1 MNKEPLNEL
10 LEKDL
15 AIGYVYGYDGER
27 QAFYFE
33 KSPAN
38 IANFI
43 MWHWEGADRMVLT
56 DQMDQLILNTFGQFI
71 NRCPDQAF
79 LQEVLKEL
87 VPLQMGEKEPT
98 EIMVANENEF
108 QELLYK
114 EEQKVIEVGL
124 RML

>member
-1 MNKEPLNEL
+1 MNKESLNVL

-15 AIGYVYGYDGER
+15 IIGYVYGYAGER
-27 QAFYFE
+27 QVFYLE

-38 IANFI
+38 VANFI
-43 MWHWEGADRMVLT
+43 MLHREHDDQMIMTDLADRF
-56 DQMDQLILNTFGQFI
+56 ILNTFGEFI

-87 VPLQMGEKEPT
+87 VPMQMGEKEPA
-98 EIMVANENEF
+98 ELLSANEDEF
-108 QELLYK
+108 QELLN
-114 EEQKVIEVGL
+114 EEQKVMEAEL